1 IGLTIIILIV
11 LRSTHMLE
19 ITANRRHDD
28 E

>member
-1 IGLTIIILIV
+1 LIV